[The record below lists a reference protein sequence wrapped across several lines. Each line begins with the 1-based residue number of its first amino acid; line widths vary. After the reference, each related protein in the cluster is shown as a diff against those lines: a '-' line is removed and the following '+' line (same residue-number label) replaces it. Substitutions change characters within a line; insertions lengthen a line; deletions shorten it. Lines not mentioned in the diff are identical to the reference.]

1 MDESIEAVL
10 TKRTAGRRFRSAEE
24 KQRIIEEALVPG
36 VSVAAVAR
44 AHGINANMLFSWRKM
59 YRAGLLNEDA
69 PGVRLLPVRV
79 HEEKE
84 RKPSGFQAQPG
95 RRESSSMEV
104 RLAKGAGSHRGY
116 VVLIRRAIDLQRAET
131 EIFELHHD
139 LR

>member
-10 TKRTAGRRFRSAEE
+10 SRRTAGRRFRSVEE

-36 VSVAAVAR
+36 VSLAAVAR

-69 PGVRLLPVRV
+69 PGVCLLPVRV

-95 RRESSSMEV
+95 RREIELDGSAIGE
-104 RLAKGAGSHRGY
+104 GAGWHRGY

-131 EIFELHHD
+131 EIFEL
-139 LR
+139 